1 MRGSRSEKT
10 NSLIKLINQQPDID
24 MLKIHMKQN
33 VSLLINKGESTGS
46 KYFNDSKAFI
56 EKSNGMDNIYK
67 NLEEQNPK
75 TKSKIS
81 NVFDDMMA
89 NMLTNK
95 KLNLVLLKYVEIC

>member
-1 MRGSRSEKT
+1 MRGSRSEKK

-75 TKSKIS
+75 AKSKI
-81 NVFDDMMA
+81 
-89 NMLTNK
+89 
-95 KLNLVLLKYVEIC
+95 